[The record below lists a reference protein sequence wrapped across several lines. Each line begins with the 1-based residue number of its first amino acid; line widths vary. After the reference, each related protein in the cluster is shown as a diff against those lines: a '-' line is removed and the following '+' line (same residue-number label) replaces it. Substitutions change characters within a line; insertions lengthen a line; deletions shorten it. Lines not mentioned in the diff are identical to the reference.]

1 MIIRKPYAFL
11 IKNYRKIHI
20 FLLILSLFVAYKLV
34 DVSNYVNEFMRFGSY
49 DMFTNPITK
58 HIDIWLNLSLFFLM
72 VGSAA
77 LLFLLYYKKKP
88 WKIYLIPVIE
98 YFVLFFVLLM
108 IKGFFDGYT
117 SSVQTTDLRLSRD
130 LLLIFLVVHLAPI
143 AIFVMRSIGW
153 DIRKFQFDTDQE
165 FLELSEKDR
174 EEVEVGLSFDKH
186 SFIRGFK
193 RMLRHV
199 QYFYGEHRGFCRI
212 IIGGILIIT
221 IVRIGLFFFVT
232 NRTYSQGDVYS
243 VEGYSFQINHAYFTD
258 KDYRG
263 NIITKKSNFVIVSLT
278 ITNHSSDRTIYLEN
292 FHLRNGI
299 SDFVTTNKIYAKEFQ
314 DLGVASDS
322 KTKLKRGASLNCIIV
337 YKVDSDLSKNNF
349 TLYYQEKNGIL
360 RKIKLKVKDLSK
372 MEKAV
377 TLKLGEELDVHF
389 QEKEENL
396 RLDYVLVSQNITYTI
411 RRCTSGGCS
420 FIEREFSI
428 DPASNDRILQLDF
441 SSDNYESK
449 DILDFLKNYAKIV
462 YVSEDDEEYALD
474 IKSPIR
480 DIYYGKTVFLVVP
493 SDVLN
498 AKSVSLDLILRN
510 RHYIYDVGEIYE

>member
-20 FLLILSLFVAYKLV
+20 FLLVLSLFVAYKLI
-34 DVSNYVNEFMRFGSY
+34 DVSSYVNEFMRFGSY

-98 YFVLFFVLLM
+98 YFVLFLVLIM

-130 LLLIFLVVHLAPI
+130 LLLIFIVLQLASI
-143 AIFVMRSIGW
+143 GIYAMRAIGW

-174 EEVEVGLSFDKH
+174 EEVEVGLSFDKY
-186 SFIRGFK
+186 SIIRGCK
-193 RMLRHV
+193 KMLRHI
-199 QYFYGEHRGFCRI
+199 QYFYGEHKGFCRI
-212 IIGGILIIT
+212 AFGILLAISLL
-221 IVRIGLFFFVT
+221 RIGLFFFVT

-243 VEGYSFQINHAYFTD
+243 VEGYSFRINSAYFTD

-263 NIITKKSNFVIVSLT
+263 NVITKQSNFVVVSLT
-278 ITNHSSDRTIYLEN
+278 ITNHSSTRTIYLEN
-292 FHLRNGI
+292 FHLKNGI
-299 SDFVTTNKIYAKEFQ
+299 SDYVTTNKIYAKEFQ
-314 DLGVASDS
+314 DLGDASES
-322 KTKLKRGASLNCIIV
+322 KTKLKKGASLDCIII
-337 YKVDSDLSKNNF
+337 YKVDSKLSKNNF
-349 TLYYQEKNGIL
+349 TLYYQEKDGIL

-372 MEKAV
+372 IQNPV
-377 TLKLGEELDVHF
+377 TLSLGEELDLQF
-389 QEKEENL
+389 KEKEEII
-396 RLDYVLVSQNITYTI
+396 RLDYVTLKENISYTI
-411 RRCTSGGCS
+411 RRCTSSGCS
-420 FIEREFSI
+420 FIEREFSV
-428 DPASNDRILQLDF
+428 DPSSSNRILQLDF
-441 SSDNYESK
+441 SSDNYEAK

-462 YVSEDDEEYALD
+462 YIDEDDEEYVLD
-474 IKSPIR
+474 AKSPVY
-480 DIYYGKTVFLVVP
+480 DIYYGKTAFLTVP
-493 SDVLN
+493 LDILH
-498 AKSVSLDLILRN
+498 AKKVSLDLILRN
-510 RHYIYDVGEIYE
+510 RHYVYDLGEIYE